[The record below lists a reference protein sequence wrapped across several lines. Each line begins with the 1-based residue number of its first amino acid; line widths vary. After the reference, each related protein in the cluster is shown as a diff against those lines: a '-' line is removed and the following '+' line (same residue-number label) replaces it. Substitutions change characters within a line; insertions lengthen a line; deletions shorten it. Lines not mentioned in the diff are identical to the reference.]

1 MNKKEGVHFWTNEDE
16 RTVKIN
22 QSKLISSLNNLGY
35 ANLKINPTNYMLI
48 KCNDNKISKTSEQE
62 IIYELNQVLKENAS
76 EVVQEVFIRGVG
88 NYISTKKL
96 NFLNTLDFYKEKD
109 KKDSSYFFFKNQYCF
124 VDKKELSA
132 FKYDNLTFKIWDD
145 KILNKDFNFPGDN
158 KIGDFEMF
166 CKNITSNDITRFLA
180 FKTMIGYLLHRNKEI
195 GEPKAVILYDAD
207 MGINNQ
213 AHGGTGKTIIIKAL
227 ELMRELVY
235 VSGKDMKTSSFFKNQ
250 RINVTT
256 EIIAYDDLKEN
267 INFEE
272 FYTLITSGIEV
283 EQKGKQSFFIP
294 FEDSPKLILSSN
306 YIIKGDGGNSDL
318 RRRYEFEIANFYSKD
333 STPEMEFGKRF
344 FSNDWDEM
352 EWNKF
357 YFFMMDCVR
366 EYLKNGLVEA
376 NTINLNQNKIFSKTN
391 KEFIEFAD
399 KNFIKNNWINK
410 REIEKLF
417 RQNYTNFS
425 DMSPHRFSKW
435 IEDYSIFKNL
445 VYTKTSTG
453 SEYLFKLSEKEVV
466 NE

>member
-62 IIYELNQVLKENAS
+62 IIYELNQVLKENAP

-124 VDKKELSA
+124 VDKKEISA

-145 KILNKDFNFPGDN
+145 KILNKDFNFPEDN

-166 CKNITSNDITRFLA
+166 CKNITSNDINRFLA

-344 FSNDWDEM
+344 FSNDWNKM

-366 EYLKNGLVEA
+366 EYLKNGLLEV
-376 NTINLNQNKIFSKTN
+376 NSINLEQNKIFSKTS

-399 KNFIKNNWINK
+399 NNFVTNKWINK
-410 REIEKLF
+410 RELEKLF
-417 RQNYTNFS
+417 RQNYINYS
-425 DMSPHRFSKW
+425 NLSPHRFSKW
-435 IEDYSIFKNL
+435 IDDYSISKNL
-445 VYTKTSTG
+445 EYTKSSTG
-453 SEYLFKLSEKEVV
+453 SDYLFKLSEKEGL

>member
-1 MNKKEGVHFWTNEDE
+1 MNKRKEVHFWTNEDE
-16 RTVKIN
+16 KTVKIN
-22 QSKLISSLNNLGY
+22 QSKLIYSLNNLGY

-48 KCNDNKISKTSEQE
+48 KCNDNKISRTSEQE
-62 IIYELNQVLKENAS
+62 IIYELNQVLKEKAP
-76 EVVQEVFIRGVG
+76 EVVQEVFIRGIG
-88 NYISTKKL
+88 NYISPKKL
-96 NFLNTLDFYKEKD
+96 NFLNTLEFSKEKD

-124 VDKKELSA
+124 IDKNEISA
-132 FKYDNLTFKIWDD
+132 SNYEKLNFRIWDN
-145 KILNKDFNFPGDN
+145 KIIDKDFNFPDDS

-166 CKNITSNDITRFLA
+166 CRNITSNDGERFLV
-180 FKTMIGYLLHRNKEI
+180 FKIMVGYLLHRNKEV

-256 EIIAYDDLKEN
+256 ELIAYDDLKEN

-318 RRRYEFEIANFYSKD
+318 RRRYEFEIANFYSKNL
-333 STPEMEFGKRF
+333 TPEMEFGKRF
-344 FSNDWDEM
+344 FSNDWDAM

-376 NTINLNQNKIFSKTN
+376 NPINLNQNKIFSKTN

-399 KNFIKNNWINK
+399 KNFITNNWINK

-417 RQNYTNFS
+417 RQKYTNYS
-425 DMSPHRFSKW
+425 DLSPHRFSKW

-445 VYTKTSTG
+445 TYTKSSTG
-453 SEYLFKLSEKEVV
+453 SEYLFKLSKKEVV

>member
-1 MNKKEGVHFWTNEDE
+1 MNKKNDVHFWTNEDE
-16 RTVKIN
+16 KAVKIN

-62 IIYELNQVLKENAS
+62 IIYELNQVLKENAT
-76 EVVQEVFIRGVG
+76 EKVQEVFIRGIG
-88 NYISTKKL
+88 NYISSKKL

-109 KKDSSYFFFKNQYCF
+109 TKDNSFFFFKNQYCLI
-124 VDKKELSA
+124 DKKEISA
-132 FKYDNLTFKIWDD
+132 LKYENLTFKIWDD
-145 KILNKDFNFPGDN
+145 KIINKDFNFPNDSE
-158 KIGDFEMF
+158 IGDFEMF
-166 CKNITSNDITRFLA
+166 CKNITCNDINRFLA

-235 VSGKDMKTSSFFKNQ
+235 VSGKDMKPSSFFKNQ

-344 FSNDWDEM
+344 FSNDWDIM

-366 EYLKNGLVEA
+366 EYLKNGLVEV
-376 NTINLNQNKIFSKTN
+376 NPINLNQNKIFSKTN

-399 KNFIKNNWINK
+399 KNFVTNKWINK
-410 REIEKLF
+410 RELEKLF
-417 RQNYTNFS
+417 RQNYVSYS
-425 DMSPHRFSKW
+425 DLSPHRFSKW
-435 IEDYSIFKNL
+435 IDDYSISKNL
-445 VYTKTSTG
+445 RYTKNSTG
-453 SEYLFKLSEKEVV
+453 SDYLFKLSEKEVV